1 MISNCFVGYVL
12 IEIRSVIY
20 YTLSQITDRFK
31 FVWQRK
37 QRVNRSLDVNGFKMQ
52 CGNMLAEQ
60 ETIPE
65 IANDMSSY
73 FK

>member
-65 IANDMSSY
+65 IANDMSS
-73 FK
+73 